1 MPCYRKYDE
10 DGSLFLCG
18 RLGPHCNATDC
29 TWVSEYLCDYPVG
42 EGKTCDRTLCAEH
55 AYEVAP
61 GVQYCGPHYNEW
73 AKFRTSGGVKKELE
87 NVVPYKK
94 A

>member
-1 MPCYRKYDE
+1 MPCYSKYTE
-10 DGSLFLCG
+10 GGNMFMCG
-18 RLGPHCNATDC
+18 RLGPHCNASGC
-29 TWVSEYLCDYPVG
+29 NWVSEYLCDYPVG
-42 EGKTCDRTLCAEH
+42 EGKTCDRPLCTEH

-61 GVQYCGPHYNEW
+61 DTHYCAAHYNQW
-73 AKFRTSGGVKKELE
+73 ADFKNNGGVENELK